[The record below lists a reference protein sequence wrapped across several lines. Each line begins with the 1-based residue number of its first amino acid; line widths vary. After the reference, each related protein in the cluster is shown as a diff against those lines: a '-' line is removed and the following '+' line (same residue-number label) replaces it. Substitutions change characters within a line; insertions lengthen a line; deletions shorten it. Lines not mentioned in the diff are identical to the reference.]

1 MRGSAS
7 VIVPLS
13 SDRSRRAALPLAL
26 CLGLTAVLTA
36 CGGETEDPDK
46 GTNGVGK
53 LTAVEI
59 ERKAKAAADS
69 AAAVHLS
76 GALVSEGGT
85 YRLNMRL
92 KENGG
97 TGSVTSKN
105 STFQLLR
112 IDDELY
118 LKADAGFW
126 NHADDTGGT
135 STPAPAGGSDAEAAG
150 KLKDKYVK
158 VPPDDPSYKQL
169 SGFTDKKVL
178 LAGILTLHGALDKGD
193 RDRIGGVRTVKIN
206 GSKGAGGTLDVSLEG
221 TPYPLQLLRAGGA
234 GTLSLTEWG
243 KDFDLAAPTKGQ
255 TVDYGT
261 RLPKTGD

>member
-13 SDRSRRAALPLAL
+13 SDRSRRAALPVAL

-53 LTAVEI
+53 LTAVQI
-59 ERKAKAAADS
+59 ERKAKAAAD
-69 AAAVHLS
+69 AAPAVHLS

-97 TGSVTSKN
+97 TGSVTVKDT
-105 STFQLLR
+105 TFQLLR
-112 IDDELY
+112 IEDQLY
-118 LKADAGFW
+118 LKADAAFW
-126 NHADDTGGT
+126 NHQESDGKATKAPESGT
-135 STPAPAGGSDAEAAG
+135 DAEAAAG

-158 VPPDDPSYKQL
+158 VPEDDPSYQQL

-178 LAGILTLHGALDKGD
+178 LAGILTLHGTLDKGE
-193 RDRIGGVRTVKIN
+193 RDRIGGVRTIKIN
-206 GSKGAGGTLDVSLEG
+206 GTKGAGGTLDVSLEG

-243 KDFDLAAPTKGQ
+243 KDFELAAPTKSQ
-255 TVDYGT
+255 TVDYGSD
-261 RLPKTGD
+261 LPKTGD

>member
-1 MRGSAS
+1 M
-7 VIVPLS
+7 
-13 SDRSRRAALPLAL
+13 
-26 CLGLTAVLTA
+26 AVLTA

-59 ERKAKAAADS
+59 ERKAKAAAD
-69 AAAVHLS
+69 AAGAVHLS

-112 IDDELY
+112 IEDELY

-126 NHADDTGGT
+126 NHAEDSGDAAGKAT
-135 STPAPAGGSDAEAAG
+135 SAPSSSADAAAAG

-158 VPPDDPSYKQL
+158 VPQDDPAYQQL

-178 LAGILTLHGALDKGD
+178 LAGILTLHGTLDKGD
-193 RDRIGGVRTVKIN
+193 RDRIGGVRTIKIN
-206 GSKGAGGTLDVSLEG
+206 GTKGAGGTLDVSLEG

-243 KDFDLAAPTKGQ
+243 KDFELEAPTKGQ
-255 TVDYGT
+255 TVDYGS